1 MISSKELI
9 EKTGISRAT
18 LNNYIN
24 LGLLPRP
31 DVRFPEPDDGD
42 ARRLGYFPEAAQQ
55 RIDEIQ
61 QLKDQG
67 LSMAEIV
74 ARYAAQGLP
83 EVEDERPQARTAAGH
98 DAPTPRQEPAP
109 RGEIADAALRV
120 TLADLPTPCYM
131 VNYNFEIVW
140 HNEPARRSL
149 LGGFDALPSSSES
162 RNVFAF
168 LQRGGACAACGPC
181 DDLLR
186 FHFAVAKRRSTKGGF
201 FALCKDAPANRL
213 GTLERLYQQ
222 ADALPQQAIS
232 QLTVNAPD
240 ADGRCQPHSVYA
252 TQFREGILFAYV
264 PGEPGSD
271 SLLALLARRDEVIRD
286 LVRKRLPVLTHV
298 AVLVA
303 DLQDSVKI
311 CAELPPDE
319 YFELVN
325 QIWSAMEP
333 VFRRYYGTYGKHA
346 GDGMVYYFFPQPDC
360 NYVMNALA
368 AAHEMREAM
377 RRISKAWQLRKGW
390 SNELYLNTGLNEG
403 QEWLGTFQT
412 ATHVEFTVLGDTINH
427 GARLSDFA
435 RYGAIWATKNMLG
448 KLDADERKRIKF
460 GVHRVAEGD
469 RPVFVE
475 STYVSVGSLLDP
487 AQPRIDKLREIAALP
502 VTEIVEVQTTD

>member
-1 MISSKELI
+1 MISSKELL

-24 LGLLPRP
+24 LGLLPKP
-31 DVRFPEPDDGD
+31 DVRFPGPDDGD
-42 ARRLGYFPEAAQQ
+42 ARRLGYFPEAVLH

-61 QLKDQG
+61 RLKDQG
-67 LSMAEIV
+67 MSMAEIV
-74 ARYAAQGLP
+74 AQYAAQSLP
-83 EVEDERPQARTAAGH
+83 DTTAGEVDTAARP
-98 DAPTPRQEPAP
+98 ASPPASAARPARAAEMPEPSL
-109 RGEIADAALRV
+109 RLTLGE
-120 TLADLPTPCYM
+120 LPTPCYM
-131 VNYNFEIVW
+131 VNYNFEIIW
-140 HNEPARRSL
+140 HNESARRSV
-149 LGGFDALPSSSES
+149 LGGFERLPSASES

-168 LQRGGACAACGPC
+168 LQRGRACADCGPC
-181 DDLLR
+181 EALLR
-186 FHFAVAKRRSTKGGF
+186 FHFSVAKRRSTKGGF
-201 FALCKDAPANRL
+201 FALCKDAPADQL
-213 GTLERLYQQ
+213 GSLERLYQE
-222 ADALPQQAIS
+222 AEPLPQQAIS
-232 QLTVNAPD
+232 QVIARAPD
-240 ADGRCQPHSVYA
+240 AQGQCAPHTVYA
-252 TQFREGILFAYV
+252 AQFREGILFAYV
-264 PGEPGSD
+264 PGEPASD
-271 SLLALLARRDEVIRD
+271 SLLTLLARRDEVIRD

-303 DLQDSVKI
+303 DLQDSVRI

-333 VFRRYYGTYGKHA
+333 IFRRYYGTYGKHA

-368 AAHEMREAM
+368 AAHEVREAM

-412 ATHVEFTVLGDTINH
+412 TTHVEFTVLGDTINH

-435 RYGAIWATKNMLG
+435 RYGTIWATKNMLG
-448 KLDADERKRIKF
+448 KLDADERRRITF
-460 GVHRVAEGD
+460 GVRRTGEGG
-469 RPVFVE
+469 RPVFVG

-487 AQPRIDKLREIAALP
+487 DQPRSDKLREIAALP
-502 VTEIVEVQTTD
+502 VTEIVEVQGVG